1 MGSSSDHDPKTA
13 VRTGGRPGH
22 SQRPVTSGFPWA
34 MALCL
39 GVGLLIVL
47 FAVARLFG

>member
-13 VRTGGRPGH
+13 VRMGGRPGH
-22 SQRPVTSGFPWA
+22 HQRPATSGFHWA

-39 GVGLLIVL
+39 GAGLLIVL
-47 FAVARLFG
+47 FAVARLFE